1 MAKNKLD
8 RGFSNFGFSTILVAF
23 VMICIVTFSALSLL
37 TANSDYRLSKKV
49 AEKTTAY
56 YKAESKAYRTL
67 SEIDSVLASTYRSTS
82 DKTLYMSRANTR
94 LKEFK
99 AAHTNLS
106 LSVDASGVI
115 TYSIPVTDTQ
125 TLQVSLQL
133 CNPSESEGHFYELTG
148 WQTKTTVPQQEEE
161 PLHLF
166 GT

>member
-37 TANSDYRLSKKV
+37 TANSDYKLSKKV

-67 SEIDSVLASTYRSTS
+67 AEIDSVLANTYRSTS
-82 DKTLYMSRANTR
+82 DKTHYRNRAYDR
-94 LKEFK
+94 LREFK
-99 AAHTNLS
+99 AAHANLT
-106 LSVDASGVI
+106 LSMDSSGVI
-115 TYSIPVTDTQ
+115 TYSIPVTATQ
-125 TLQVSLQL
+125 TLQVTLQI
-133 CNPSESEGHFYELTG
+133 CNPPESDGRFYDLTG
-148 WQTKTTVPQQEEE
+148 WQTQTTVPQQEEDT
-161 PLHLF
+161 LHLF